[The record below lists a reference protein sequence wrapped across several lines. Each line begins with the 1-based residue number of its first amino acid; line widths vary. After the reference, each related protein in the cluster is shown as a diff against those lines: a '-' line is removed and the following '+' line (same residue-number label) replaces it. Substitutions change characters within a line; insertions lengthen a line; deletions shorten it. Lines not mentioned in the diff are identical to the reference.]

1 MRNAK
6 GYVRGFDVKTG
17 KRLWIFHTIPKP
29 GEFGY
34 DTWEDESA
42 LKNGNMGVWSQMSA
56 DLDFGLVYLPVEM
69 PTGDYYG
76 GNRPGNTLFDES
88 LVAVD
93 IKTGKRKWHY
103 QTVHHGLW
111 DYRPPVRADPV
122 RPDAERPPH
131 QGAGPANQAGVP
143 LRPGSRNRRTDLAD

>member
-1 MRNAK
+1 M
-6 GYVRGFDVKTG
+6 RGFDVKTG

-34 DTWEDESA
+34 DTWEDGSA

-56 DLDFGLVYLPVEM
+56 DLELGLVYLPVEM

-88 LVAVD
+88 LVALD

-111 DYRPPVRADPV
+111 DYDLPCAPILFDMTLNGRRIKALAQPTKQAFLFVLNR
-122 RPDAERPPH
+122 ET
-131 QGAGPANQAGVP
+131 GAA
-143 LRPGSRNRRTDLAD
+143 DLAD